1 MAIKTRRGNY
11 LDFDPNKLVAGEL
24 AMILNHGT
32 PTGELY
38 FCFSPGNKVSS
49 RRIQL
54 TDSPHALRITINS

>member
-32 PTGELY
+32 PRGNYILLL
-38 FCFSPGNKVSS
+38 PGNTRLASAEL
-49 RRIQL
+49 Q
-54 TDSPHALRITINS
+54 ALLYAYSITINSDN